1 MMTALSRAGNAVAKV
16 VSVAL
21 VTRLG
26 PASLVVLAFL
36 AVLLASVAC
45 WVVHNEDRTDRVSRV
60 LLAWR
65 GNARCLTKRSTAVP
79 GQPGLMHRLRPRQ
92 RS

>member
-1 MMTALSRAGNAVAKV
+1 MTALSRAGNVVAKV

-21 VTRLG
+21 VAHFG
-26 PASLVVLAFL
+26 PASLGVLAFL

-65 GNARCLTKRSTAVP
+65 GNARCLTKRRTAVP
-79 GQPGLMHRLRPRQ
+79 GQSVHRHRHRPRP